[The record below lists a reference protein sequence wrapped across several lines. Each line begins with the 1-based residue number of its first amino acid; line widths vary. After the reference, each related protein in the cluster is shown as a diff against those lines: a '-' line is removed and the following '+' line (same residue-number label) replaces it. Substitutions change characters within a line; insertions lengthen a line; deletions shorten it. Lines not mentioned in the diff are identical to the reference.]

1 MFVICI
7 SQITSIFFRFKTHVV
22 RHLSLQTRTFLCLSH
37 KNIRVIIIMN
47 LKIGGFFVELI
58 YTGKTKNVFR
68 LEDGL
73 FLLKFKDDVTG
84 ENGVFD
90 PGANTVGLTID
101 GAGLAGLK
109 LTQFFYSKLNEQG
122 VPTHFVAANLDD
134 ATMTV
139 KPATVFGK
147 GLEVICRFKAVG
159 SFLRRYGAYV
169 VEGQDLDAFVEVT
182 IKDDERL
189 DPPISADALN
199 MLGILTLE
207 EYDMLKKRTVEI
219 SKFVASEL
227 AKKGLTLY
235 DIKLEFGRDANTN
248 EILLIDEI
256 SGGNMRAYK
265 GDTYIEPLDLE
276 KIMLCE

>member
-1 MFVICI
+1 M
-7 SQITSIFFRFKTHVV
+7 
-22 RHLSLQTRTFLCLSH
+22 
-37 KNIRVIIIMN
+37 
-47 LKIGGFFVELI
+47 ELM
-58 YTGKTKNVFR
+58 YTGKTKDVFK
-68 LEDGL
+68 LENEL
-73 FLLKFKDDVTG
+73 YLLKFKDDVTG

-109 LTQFFYSKLNEQG
+109 LTSFFYSKLNALN
-122 VPTHFVAANLDD
+122 VPTHYVEANFDE

-159 SFLRRYGAYV
+159 SFLRRYGAYAT
-169 VEGQDLDAFVEVT
+169 EGQDLDSYVEVT

-189 DPPISADALN
+189 DPPISEDALS
-199 MLGILTLE
+199 MLGILTHD
-207 EYDMLKKRTVEI
+207 EYAILKLRTIEI
-219 SKFVASEL
+219 SKFVAAEL
-227 AKKGLTLY
+227 EKKGLTLY
-235 DIKLEFGRDANTN
+235 DIKLEFGRDAKTG

-265 GDTYIEPLDLE
+265 GDTYIEPLQLE
-276 KIMLCE
+276 KIMLAE

>member
-1 MFVICI
+1 M
-7 SQITSIFFRFKTHVV
+7 
-22 RHLSLQTRTFLCLSH
+22 
-37 KNIRVIIIMN
+37 
-47 LKIGGFFVELI
+47 ELI
-58 YTGKTKNVFR
+58 YIGKTKDVFK
-68 LEDGL
+68 LENGH

-109 LTQFFYSKLNEQG
+109 LTKYFYSKLNAAG
-122 VPTHFVAANLDD
+122 IPTHFVAANLED

-159 SFLRRYGAYV
+159 SFLRRYGAYAI
-169 VEGQDLDAFVEVT
+169 EGQDLDAFVEVT
-182 IKDDERL
+182 IKDDERQ
-189 DPPISADALN
+189 DPPISEDALA
-199 MLGILTLE
+199 MLNLLTHE
-207 EYDMLKKRTVEI
+207 EYAILKERTIEI
-219 SKFVASEL
+219 SKFVGAEL

-235 DIKLEFGRDANTN
+235 DIKLEFGRDAETG

-265 GDTYIEPLDLE
+265 GNTYIEPLELE
-276 KIMLCE
+276 KIMLAQ

>member
-1 MFVICI
+1 M
-7 SQITSIFFRFKTHVV
+7 
-22 RHLSLQTRTFLCLSH
+22 
-37 KNIRVIIIMN
+37 
-47 LKIGGFFVELI
+47 ELI

-207 EYDMLKKRTVEI
+207 EYDTLKKRTVEI

-276 KIMLCE
+276 KIMLGE

>member
-1 MFVICI
+1 M
-7 SQITSIFFRFKTHVV
+7 
-22 RHLSLQTRTFLCLSH
+22 
-37 KNIRVIIIMN
+37 
-47 LKIGGFFVELI
+47 ELI

-68 LEDGL
+68 LEDGHY
-73 FLLKFKDDVTG
+73 LLKFKDDVTG

-109 LTQFFYSKLNEQG
+109 LTSFFYSKLNEQG
-122 VPTHFVAANLDD
+122 IPTHYVDANFND
-134 ATMTV
+134 ATMNV
-139 KPATVFGK
+139 KPAAVFGK

-169 VEGQDLDAFVEVT
+169 QEGQELPSYVEVT

-189 DPPISADALN
+189 DPPISADALD
-199 MLGILTLE
+199 MLGILSLE
-207 EYDMLKKRTVEI
+207 EYAILKKRTIEI
-219 SKFVASEL
+219 SEFVAEEL
-227 AKKGLTLY
+227 KKKGLTLY
-235 DIKLEFGRDANTN
+235 DIKLEFGRDAQTN

-265 GDTYIEPLDLE
+265 DGTYIEPLELE
-276 KIMLCE
+276 KIMLAD

>member
-1 MFVICI
+1 M
-7 SQITSIFFRFKTHVV
+7 
-22 RHLSLQTRTFLCLSH
+22 
-37 KNIRVIIIMN
+37 
-47 LKIGGFFVELI
+47 ELTYI
-58 YTGKTKNVFR
+58 GKTKDVFK
-68 LEDGL
+68 LEDGH

-84 ENGVFD
+84 ENGMFD

-109 LTQFFYSKLNEQG
+109 LTKYFYSKLNAAG
-122 VPTHFVAANLDD
+122 IPTHFVAANLED

-159 SFLRRYGAYV
+159 SFLRRYGAYAI
-169 VEGQDLDAFVEVT
+169 EGQDLDAFVEVT
-182 IKDDERL
+182 IKDDERQ
-189 DPPISADALN
+189 DPPISEDALA
-199 MLGILTLE
+199 MLNLLTHE
-207 EYDMLKKRTVEI
+207 EYAILKERTIEI
-219 SKFVASEL
+219 SKFVGAEL

-235 DIKLEFGRDANTN
+235 DIKLEFGRDAETG

-265 GDTYIEPLDLE
+265 GNTYIEPLELE
-276 KIMLCE
+276 RIMLAQ

>member
-1 MFVICI
+1 M
-7 SQITSIFFRFKTHVV
+7 
-22 RHLSLQTRTFLCLSH
+22 
-37 KNIRVIIIMN
+37 
-47 LKIGGFFVELI
+47 ELM
-58 YTGKTKNVFR
+58 YTGKTKDVFK
-68 LEDGL
+68 LENEL
-73 FLLKFKDDVTG
+73 YLLKFKDDVTG

-109 LTQFFYSKLNEQG
+109 LTSFFYSKLNALN
-122 VPTHFVAANLDD
+122 VPTHYVEANFDE

-159 SFLRRYGAYV
+159 SFLRRYGAYAT
-169 VEGQDLDAFVEVT
+169 EGQDLDSFVEVT

-189 DPPISADALN
+189 DPPISEDALS
-199 MLGILTLE
+199 MLGILTHE
-207 EYDMLKKRTVEI
+207 EYAILKQRTIEI
-219 SKFVASEL
+219 SKFVAAEL
-227 AKKGLTLY
+227 EKKGLTLY
-235 DIKLEFGRDANTN
+235 DIKLEFGRDAKTG

-265 GDTYIEPLDLE
+265 GDTYIEPLHLE
-276 KIMLCE
+276 KIMLAK